1 MSNLVWVPSS
11 TPVTVP
17 ENSSSVPLFG
27 AQALTTHSEALVY
40 FAQTYHDINATEKVL
55 FSDDTAAVPM
65 SSTFITYAKG
75 LAYFEIRQFVRLN
88 NNWGAYPNGG
98 KLHKQTIERLPNQ
111 PHDVAW
117 NA

>member
-11 TPVTVP
+11 TPVSVP

-27 AQALTTHSEALVY
+27 TQALTNHSEALAY
-40 FAQTYHDINATEKVL
+40 FAQTYHDINASEKVL
-55 FSDDTAAVPM
+55 FSDDTTAINM
-65 SSTFITYAKG
+65 SSVFITYAKG
-75 LAYFEIRQFVRLN
+75 LAYMETRQFIRLN
-88 NNWGAYPNGG
+88 NNWAAYPNGG